1 MTALSGI
8 HFFNCETSLEDD
20 EERELELHREKLEE
34 LTTNPEKYT
43 ETHEDSERLRAF
55 TETHQRSPRESGA
68 SRSCLDRFVREL
80 AGKLYALKT

>member
-8 HFFNCETSLEDD
+8 HFINCETSLEDD

-43 ETHEDSERLRAF
+43 ERSPRE
-55 TETHQRSPRESGA
+55 TETHQRSPRESSA
-68 SRSCLDRFVREL
+68 SRSYLDRFVREL